1 MQVTAAVHRFLERLP
16 DHPEPIRIIVAF
28 SGGPDSTALLHSLAG
43 LRRRHQIEVVA
54 AHLDHAI
61 DSGSEKRARFAHQ
74 LADQLRLS
82 FETNRESAPD
92 AQRPGESL
100 ESAARRIRYAFLQHL
115 ARERKAALI
124 ATAHHQGD
132 QTETV
137 LLRMLYGS
145 GLAGI
150 AGIPARRG
158 EIVRPLLEVSRA
170 EIESYLEKHR
180 LDAVSDPTNFT
191 LETPRNVIRHHL
203 LPSLRA
209 NDSTI
214 DSRLLSLAHS
224 ARRAIAVA
232 DKRLEALLAPHNHGE
247 EISCQRQA
255 LEKLPPDLR
264 TFAIGTLA
272 RKLGASPPTRSALA
286 DLSRQLESGQGVGC
300 DLGAGWHIRD
310 QGAALVLGQRRT
322 PTAPFAYT
330 LTVPGEIR
338 LPELSLVFR
347 LRRQRVE
354 PWMFRGSR
362 WRAGMVLPLE
372 AGDQVTIRSR
382 RAGDRIQ
389 PYGCSYRRRL
399 KKVLIDL
406 KMARRDRDLLPLLTM
421 NENVVWVPG
430 VTIDHS
436 VRLEGE
442 SEAWVAE
449 ILHTQESVE

>member
-1 MQVTAAVHRFLERLP
+1 MQVTAAVNRFLERLP
-16 DHPEPIRIIVAF
+16 HHPEPIRIIVAF
-28 SGGPDSTALLHSLAG
+28 SGGPDSTALLHSLAD
-43 LRRRHQIEVVA
+43 LRSRHQIEVVA

-61 DSGSEKRARFAHQ
+61 DSGSEERARFAHR
-74 LADQLRLS
+74 LADQLHVP

-100 ESAARRIRYAFLQHL
+100 ESAARRIRYAFLQRL
-115 ARERKAALI
+115 AREHESAHI
-124 ATAHHQGD
+124 ATAHHRGD
-132 QTETV
+132 QAETV
-137 LLRMLYGS
+137 VLRLLYGS

-158 EIVRPLLEVSRA
+158 AIVRPLLEVSRA
-170 EIESYLEKHR
+170 DIESYLEKHR

-191 LETPRNVIRHHL
+191 LETPRNVIRHQL

-209 NDSTI
+209 KDQTI
-214 DSRLLSLAHS
+214 DSRLLSLAKS

-232 DKRLEALLAPHNHGE
+232 DRRLETFLAPNSRGE

-255 LEKLPPDLR
+255 LEMLPPNLR
-264 TFAIGTLA
+264 IFAIGTLA

-286 DLSRQLESGQGVGC
+286 DLSRQLQSGQGVGC
-300 DLGAGWHIRD
+300 DLGAGWHLGD
-310 QGAALVLGQRRT
+310 HGGALVLGRRQA
-322 PTAPFAYT
+322 PKAPFAYT

-347 LRRQRVE
+347 VRRQRIE

-362 WRAGMVLPLE
+362 WRAGMALPLE

-382 RAGDRIQ
+382 RPGDRIQ
-389 PYGCSYRRRL
+389 PYGCSYSRRL
-399 KKVLIDL
+399 KEVLIDL
-406 KMARRDRDLLPLLTM
+406 KMARRDRDLLPLLAM
-421 NENVVWVPG
+421 DENVVWVPG

-436 VRLEGE
+436 VRLKGE

-449 ILHTQESVE
+449 ILPSQETVE